1 MIVKSF
7 KTYVP
12 SGNLGLSSGE
22 VGFSLG
28 NNHVSGSGEKEFKLL
43 LGAT

>member
-7 KTYVP
+7 ETYVP
-12 SGNLGLSSGE
+12 SGNLGLSSNE

-28 NNHVSGSGEKEFKLL
+28 KNHVPGEEFKLPQK
-43 LGAT
+43 

>member
-7 KTYVP
+7 GTHVP
-12 SGNLGLSSGE
+12 SGNLGLSLGE

-28 NNHVSGSGEKEFKLL
+28 NNHVPREKEFKLP
-43 LGAT
+43 